1 MQGSPV
7 PVTYALLKAAVTKI
21 RWNLLNVEIRFVCCF
36 PVFILPGDDKLEDLP
51 GIDERDY
58 LERTFFVEYKEEMP
72 FEVGKVVSDMSIT
85 LRSIS

>member
-1 MQGSPV
+1 
-7 PVTYALLKAAVTKI
+7 
-21 RWNLLNVEIRFVCCF
+21 
-36 PVFILPGDDKLEDLP
+36 LPGDDKLEDLP